1 MLAGDVCSAQNL
13 LALHS
18 SLDVAHALLLAARMA
33 DVLMCETLLTNRP
46 CDVFD
51 AARVAVSF
59 HHADVL
65 SLLLKYGCQAAQL
78 ARLISLACG
87 VGATPCI
94 AVLLRHSTSEI
105 RELSADAIVLA
116 CNGGARGI
124 VEFQREIQS
133 CRIVEMLHEAASLT
147 SK

>member
-1 MLAGDVCSAQNL
+1 MQNDQLQISASSNNISNREESFQYDYHTVSNELTAAVLAGDVCSAQNL

-78 ARLISLACG
+78 ARLIS
-87 VGATPCI
+87 
-94 AVLLRHSTSEI
+94 
-105 RELSADAIVLA
+105 
-116 CNGGARGI
+116 
-124 VEFQREIQS
+124 
-133 CRIVEMLHEAASLT
+133 
-147 SK
+147 